1 MSRTEPLIALSPMR
15 SHSTPTR
22 ILRWLGRLLI
32 PLAVAAALV
41 VDGRIDRTAPAAAAA
56 PEGLETLTQI
66 EVPSPD
72 ALTSSWFCPVVGMR
86 AMAPGFGE
94 TISELSLTNMTE
106 TSVSVS
112 VELRG
117 RTTGRQFVT
126 ADVTPLSTGVVNTSD
141 YARDEIIGALVEASS
156 GGLAVTRRF
165 TSPLGIDEARCSSVL
180 APSWY
185 VPVGDTQADA
195 LGVIAIMNPLPRD
208 AIVDITFATDAEFGP
223 FVAPALTGVVVP
235 AWSTVAVN
243 VGEHARRRDVV
254 AASVSARTGRIA
266 VDSFVTYDGSV
277 GRQGF
282 AAELGSVSL
291 AENWFVPLAGI
302 DDTTHVA
309 VRVFNPSDDVAEIAA
324 QVTAAGADSD
334 RVAFAVASHD
344 VLELNVEPPSE
355 RAPGLDTLLAPPGV
369 PLGITVTG
377 QNGVPFVVW
386 AETLVGSAASPLTDI
401 PLASDPVDEAAEA
414 SVEGTVTVA
423 AQTGE
428 TAGSAGNDT
437 QDNVSSPED
446 LSSGV
451 DSSARAMLPPVL
463 TAQSGLA
470 AVPGIGQMRER
481 WLVVVPA
488 EAGVETFLTIMRD
501 PSATEMDDAAV
512 DGAEASGGPAL
523 DGRVLV
529 GTLGGETVAVIDLPT
544 SGVVTHR
551 LVSGST
557 RLVVS
562 DVPFGA
568 LLWQSRT
575 NGSGLSVAHPVGW

>member
-1 MSRTEPLIALSPMR
+1 MR
-15 SHSTPTR
+15 V
-22 ILRWLGRLLI
+22 LRWLGRLLI
-32 PLAVAAALV
+32 PLAVAAALL
-41 VDGRIDRTAPAAAAA
+41 VDGRIDRTAPAAAA

-94 TISELSLTNMTE
+94 TTSELLLTNMTE
-106 TSVSVS
+106 RSVSVS

-165 TSPLGIDEARCSSVL
+165 TSPLGMDEARCSSVL

-208 AIVDITFATDAEFGP
+208 AIVDLTFATEAEFGP

-235 AWSTVAVN
+235 AWSTVTVN
-243 VGEHARRRDVV
+243 LGEHARRRDVV
-254 AASVSARTGRIA
+254 AASVHARTGRIA
-266 VDSFVTYDGSV
+266 VDSFVTYDGSI
-277 GRQGF
+277 GRRGF

-291 AENWFVPLAGI
+291 SENWLVPLAGI
-302 DDTTHVA
+302 DSTTRVS
-309 VRVFNPSDDVAEIAA
+309 VRVFNPSDEVAQVAA
-324 QVTAAGADSD
+324 QVKVAGSDSD

-344 VLELNVEPPSE
+344 VLEVSVEPPSD
-355 RAPGLDTLLAPPGV
+355 RVPGLDTLLAPPGV
-369 PLGITVTG
+369 PFGISVTG

-401 PLASDPVDEAAEA
+401 PVASDPVDDAAEA
-414 SVEGTVTVA
+414 SNGPSGTVV

-428 TAGSAGNDT
+428 TPDDAGDIGGADAAPAAET
-437 QDNVSSPED
+437 
-446 LSSGV
+446 LT
-451 DSSARAMLPPVL
+451 PVL
-463 TAQSGLA
+463 TAESGLA
-470 AVPGIGQMRER
+470 AVPGIGRMRER

-501 PSATEMDDAAV
+501 LSAFDV
-512 DGAEASGGPAL
+512 DEAGA

-529 GTLGGETVAVIDLPT
+529 GTLEGETVAVIDVPA
-544 SGVVTHR
+544 SGVATHR

-575 NGSGLSVAHPVGW
+575 GSSGLSVAHPVGW